1 MSRHWLTRI
10 TNLQARQQVD
20 ELAVV
25 SQAASWRHAHT
36 APLLTELSVTLAT
49 LKAGHEAALEAV
61 VSETALGRAAAA
73 AATATAAAAATAAAT
88 TTAAT
93 AAATAPPHEPARKP
107 RFLAQLVPAMRHH
120 DAQRFG
126 KLLHAA
132 RATLGEHRAARE
144 RICAE
149 LQLIR
154 SGPEED
160 SFVSAAAVGGGGGGG
175 EGEAAS
181 GEQCKAPRGGGGGL
195 VRRSLSR
202 RFGSIKSMAT
212 RNSKSADTRDTRSV
226 SV

>member
-1 MSRHWLTRI
+1 M

-20 ELAVV
+20 ELVV
-25 SQAASWRHAHT
+25 ISQAASWRHAHT

-49 LKAGHEAALEAV
+49 LTAGHEAALEAL
-61 VSETALGRAAAA
+61 VSETALERAAAA
-73 AATATAAAAATAAAT
+73 AATATTTAIATAAA
-88 TTAAT
+88 AS
-93 AAATAPPHEPARKP
+93 APPHEPARKP
-107 RFLAQLVPAMRHH
+107 HFLAQLVPAMRHH
-120 DAQRFG
+120 DAPRFG
-126 KLLHAA
+126 RLLHAA
-132 RATLGEHRAARE
+132 RATMGEHRAARE

-181 GEQCKAPRGGGGGL
+181 GAQRKAPRGGGGL
-195 VRRSLSR
+195 VRSLSR
-202 RFGSIKSMAT
+202 GFGSMKGMAT
-212 RNSKSADTRDTRSV
+212 RHTKPEKRDTGSV

>member
-1 MSRHWLTRI
+1 M

-20 ELAVV
+20 ELVV
-25 SQAASWRHAHT
+25 ISQAASWRHAHT

-49 LKAGHEAALEAV
+49 LTAGHEAALEAL
-61 VSETALGRAAAA
+61 VSETALERAAAA
-73 AATATAAAAATAAAT
+73 AATATATAAAAATAT
-88 TTAAT
+88 TTAIAT
-93 AAATAPPHEPARKP
+93 AAAASAPPHEPARKP
-107 RFLAQLVPAMRHH
+107 HFLAQLVPAMRHH
-120 DAQRFG
+120 DAPRFG
-126 KLLHAA
+126 RLLHAA
-132 RATLGEHRAARE
+132 RATMGEHRAARE

-181 GEQCKAPRGGGGGL
+181 GAQRKAPRGGGGL
-195 VRRSLSR
+195 VRSLSR
-202 RFGSIKSMAT
+202 GFGSMKGMAT
-212 RNSKSADTRDTRSV
+212 RHTKPEKRDTGSV

>member
-1 MSRHWLTRI
+1 M
-10 TNLQARQQVD
+10 
-20 ELAVV
+20 V

-73 AATATAAAAATAAAT
+73 AATATAAAAAT
-88 TTAAT
+88 TA

-160 SFVSAAAVGGGGGGG
+160 SFVSAAAVGGGGGG

-181 GEQCKAPRGGGGGL
+181 GEQRKAPRGGGGGL
-195 VRRSLSR
+195 VRRELSR
-202 RFGSIKSMAT
+202 RFGSIKGMAT
-212 RNSKSADTRDTRSV
+212 RNSKPDTRDTRSV

>member
-61 VSETALGRAAAA
+61 VSETALGRAAA
-73 AATATAAAAATAAAT
+73 AAAT

>member
-1 MSRHWLTRI
+1 M
-10 TNLQARQQVD
+10 
-20 ELAVV
+20 V

-73 AATATAAAAATAAAT
+73 ATTATAAATATTAAA
-88 TTAAT
+88 